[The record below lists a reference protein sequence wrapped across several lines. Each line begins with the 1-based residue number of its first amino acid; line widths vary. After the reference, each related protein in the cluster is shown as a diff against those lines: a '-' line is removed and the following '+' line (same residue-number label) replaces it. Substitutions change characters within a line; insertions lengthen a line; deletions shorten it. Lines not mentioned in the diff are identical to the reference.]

1 MRNKNNRI
9 SRVYKIEL
17 NDKYLPYYH
26 VMQYKDNRRDFIS
39 RAGTAMTAIAWVLFL
54 FILFGGFDY
63 LFSKRNN
70 PNQNIVTNEY
80 YLANGLQK
88 EIMLQRNAYGHYV
101 TSGTINDYEVVFLLD
116 TGASEIAVP
125 ESLANDIGLIKNQR
139 IVVKT
144 ANGNARAYR
153 TRIASVGIGDIK
165 LYDLNATILTNM
177 PGKEILLGMNFL
189 KHFEITQKGKT
200 LTIKQ

>member
-1 MRNKNNRI
+1 MPN
-9 SRVYKIEL
+9 
-17 NDKYLPYYH
+17 
-26 VMQYKDNRRDFIS
+26 KDNHRDFIS
-39 RAGTAMTAIAWVLFL
+39 RAGPTMMVVAWVLFM

-63 LFSKRNN
+63 LVSKRNN

-80 YLANGLQK
+80 HLANGLQK
-88 EIMLQRNAYGHYV
+88 EIVLERNPYGHYV
-101 TSGTINDYEVVFLLD
+101 TSGTINDYDVVFLLD
-116 TGASEIAVP
+116 TGATEIAVP
-125 ESLANDIGLIKNQR
+125 ESLADAIGLTKEQR
-139 IVVKT
+139 IVVRT
-144 ANGNARAYR
+144 ANGNTRAYR
-153 TRIASVGIGDIK
+153 TRIASVGIGDIR

>member
-1 MRNKNNRI
+1 MQHQENK
-9 SRVYKIEL
+9 
-17 NDKYLPYYH
+17 
-26 VMQYKDNRRDFIS
+26 RDFSS
-39 RAGTAMTAIAWVLFL
+39 RAGMAMMVIAWVLFL
-54 FILFGGFDY
+54 FILVGGFDY
-63 LFSKRNN
+63 LISKRNN
-70 PNQNIVTNEY
+70 PNQDIVTNEY

-88 EIMLQRNAYGHYV
+88 EIVLERNAYGHYV
-101 TSGTINDYEVVFLLD
+101 TSGTINDNEVVFLLD
-116 TGASEIAVP
+116 TGATEIAVP

-139 IVVKT
+139 IIVKT
-144 ANGNARAYR
+144 ANGNTRAYR

-189 KHFEITQKGKT
+189 KHLEITQKGKT

>member
-1 MRNKNNRI
+1 
-9 SRVYKIEL
+9 
-17 NDKYLPYYH
+17 
-26 VMQYKDNRRDFIS
+26 MQYKDNRRDFIS
-39 RAGTAMTAIAWVLFL
+39 RAGTAMTAIAWILFL

-88 EIMLQRNAYGHYV
+88 EIVLQRNAYGHYV
-101 TSGTINDYEVVFLLD
+101 TSGTINDYEVEFLLD
-116 TGASEIAVP
+116 TGASEIAIP
-125 ESLANDIGLIKNQR
+125 ESLANDLGLIKNQR

>member
-1 MRNKNNRI
+1 MK
-9 SRVYKIEL
+9 
-17 NDKYLPYYH
+17 DKDD
-26 VMQYKDNRRDFIS
+26 QRDFTS
-39 RAGTAMTAIAWVLFL
+39 RTGMTIMVVAWILFM
-54 FILFGGFDY
+54 FILAGGFDY
-63 LFSKRNN
+63 LLSKRNN

-88 EIMLQRNAYGHYV
+88 VIVLERNAYGHYV

-116 TGASEIAVP
+116 TGATQIAVP
-125 ESLANDIGLIKNQR
+125 ESLANDIGLNKQQP

-144 ANGNARAYR
+144 ANGNTRAYR

-189 KHFEITQKGKT
+189 KHLEITQKGRT
-200 LTIKQ
+200 LTIRQ